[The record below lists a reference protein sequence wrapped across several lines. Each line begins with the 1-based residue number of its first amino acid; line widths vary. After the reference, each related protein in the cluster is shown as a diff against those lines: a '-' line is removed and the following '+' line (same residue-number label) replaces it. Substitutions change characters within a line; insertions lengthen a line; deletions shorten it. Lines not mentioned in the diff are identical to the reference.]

1 METIAKYAYEVY
13 KKESFTKAAEALYI
27 SQPSLS
33 AAISRLEKK
42 LGFNIFD
49 RSSIPLSLTAEGRIY
64 IESIEEILESENNM
78 RKRIRELSDID
89 HGSIIVGGSSYAS
102 YLIMSEICSEF
113 HKTNPKVAVTLD
125 IGNIGSAQVL
135 FEKIE
140 NNEIDILI
148 TYAAQHGR
156 CVTVP
161 LSEERLLIAMHKKMQ
176 GAEKLQHLAM
186 TRKEVLTKNYSPDRE
201 IEDMSIFQ
209 DIEFLEFPRKSD
221 MEQRMTRLLGDYK
234 TSHYK
239 IQNARHSEMHY
250 NLMRAGI
257 GAVVTTTFS
266 VEQKLYEDEDILF
279 FVPKSEASY
288 RKIFL
293 AYNPSSKNNPLIRNF
308 IKLAKEIC
316 AKKQHTAATDAFST
330 K

>member
-1 METIAKYAYEVY
+1 METVAKYAYEVY

-33 AAISRLEKK
+33 AAISRLEKG

-64 IESIEEILESENNM
+64 IESIEEITESENNM

-102 YLIMSEICSEF
+102 YLIMSEICGEYY
-113 HKTNPKVAVTLD
+113 KKNPKITVTLD
-125 IGNIGSAQVL
+125 IGNIGSSQVL
-135 FEKIE
+135 LEKLY

-148 TYAAQHGR
+148 TYSKQHAR
-156 CVTVP
+156 CVTEP
-161 LSEERLLIAMHKKMQ
+161 LLEERMVIAMHKKMQ
-176 GAEKLQHLAM
+176 GAKELQHLAM
-186 TRKEVLTKNYSPDRE
+186 TREEFLTKNYSPDRE
-201 IEDMSIFQ
+201 IEDMSIFRN
-209 DIEFLEFPRKSD
+209 IEFLDFSRKSD
-221 MEQRMTRLLGDYK
+221 VGERMARLFGDYK

-257 GAVVTTTFS
+257 GAVVTSTLG

-279 FVPKSEASY
+279 FVPKSEDSY

-293 AYNPSSKNNPLIRNF
+293 AYNSSSKNNPLIKNF
-308 IKLAKEIC
+308 IKVAKEIYS
-316 AKKQHTAATDAFST
+316 KNST
-330 K
+330 LL

>member
-1 METIAKYAYEVY
+1 METVAKYAYEVY

-33 AAISRLEKK
+33 AAISRLEKE

-64 IESIEEILESENNM
+64 IESIEEIAESENNM

-102 YLIMSEICSEF
+102 YLIMSEICGEYY
-113 HKTNPKVAVTLD
+113 KKNPKIKLTLD
-125 IGNIGSAQVL
+125 IGNIGSSQVL
-135 FEKIE
+135 LEKLY

-148 TYAAQHGR
+148 TYSKQHAR
-156 CVTVP
+156 CVTEP
-161 LSEERLLIAMHKKMQ
+161 LLEERLVIAMHKKMQ
-176 GAEKLQHLAM
+176 GAKELQHLAM
-186 TRKEVLTKNYSPDRE
+186 TREEFLTKNYSPDRE
-201 IEDMSIFQ
+201 IDDMSIFRN
-209 DIEFLEFPRKSD
+209 IEFLDFSPKSD
-221 MEQRMTRLLGDYK
+221 IGKRMASLLGDYK

-257 GAVVTTTFS
+257 GAVVTSTLG
-266 VEQKLYEDEDILF
+266 VEQKLYKDEDILF
-279 FVPKSEASY
+279 FVPKSEDSY

-293 AYNPSSKNNPLIRNF
+293 VYNSSSKNNPLIKNF
-308 IKLAKEIC
+308 IKVAKEIYS
-316 AKKQHTAATDAFST
+316 KNST
-330 K
+330 LL